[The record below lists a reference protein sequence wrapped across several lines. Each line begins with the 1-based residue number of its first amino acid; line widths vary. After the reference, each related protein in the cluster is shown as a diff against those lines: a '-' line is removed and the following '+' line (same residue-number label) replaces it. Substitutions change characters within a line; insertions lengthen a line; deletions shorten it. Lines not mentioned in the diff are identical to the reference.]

1 VRGTQA
7 KILNLDFFQ
16 HNSLE
21 LPMIQRL
28 SKIWNSFLHEDE
40 AATTVEYAVMLMLV
54 LLLVISA
61 VQYFGDSVNDSF
73 DDSSSEL
80 NGALGN

>member
-1 VRGTQA
+1 MRTQ
-7 KILNLDFFQ
+7 
-16 HNSLE
+16 SV
-21 LPMIQRL
+21 QRFC
-28 SKIWNSFLHEDE
+28 IEED